1 MITKITYITY
11 QTFPSEKANTIQT
24 IENLKHL
31 NRQGLEVDLI
41 YPLREKN
48 STNDI
53 SVINNYYQYE
63 NQINIKARKHY
74 LPFGKSKYLEKY
86 TYLISHILWSYWIT
100 KNYKIEHGS
109 YVFTRSD
116 WVFYFLSRKNIPV
129 VFECHQLTSLR
140 RTLMKNSIKKIR
152 SKIIFLND
160 YLATDSDLDVVNDTK
175 KIAVIH
181 NGVDTDNFNTP
192 LKKSAKN
199 TMVFVG
205 NLLRFN
211 KSRGVEFVLQA
222 MKKDEFPEDMSFK
235 LIGGPDEEVG
245 RLKDYISELQL
256 NNKVEFFGRLSRS
269 ETIIEM
275 RNSNFGL
282 LLNSDEDKHSISH
295 TSPLKY
301 FEYLYAGLG
310 VIAVDYPS
318 HRSLPYS
325 KNISFFT
332 NEDSRSFIEALKDV
346 SNKNTLNKADLESLS
361 LENRAKK
368 IIKFLST

>member
-1 MITKITYITY
+1 MIRKIIYITY

-24 IENLKHL
+24 MENLKYL
-31 NRQGLEVDLI
+31 NRQGLEIDLI
-41 YPLREKN
+41 YPLREKD
-48 STNDI
+48 STDEI

-63 NQINIKARKHY
+63 YDINIKARKHF
-74 LPFGKSKYLEKY
+74 LPFGKIKYLEKY

-100 KNYKIEHGS
+100 KNYKPESGS

-116 WVFYFLSRKNIPV
+116 WIFYFLSKKNIPV

-140 RTLMKNSIKKIR
+140 KILIKNSIKKLK

-160 YLATDSDLDVVNDTK
+160 YLAIDSNLDLEKNAR
-175 KIAVIH
+175 KIVIMH
-181 NGVDTDNFNTP
+181 NGVDADYFNMP
-192 LKKSAKN
+192 LKKSTSN
-199 TMVFVG
+199 SMVFVG

-211 KSRGVEFVLQA
+211 KSRGVEFILEV
-222 MKKDEFPEDMSFK
+222 MTKNEFPDDISFK
-235 LIGGPDEEVG
+235 IIGGPDKEVT
-245 RLKDYISELQL
+245 RLKNYISEFKL
-256 NNKVEFFGRLSRS
+256 NNKVQILGRLSRS
-269 ETIIEM
+269 ETICEL

-325 KNISFFT
+325 KNIRFFT
-332 NEDSRSFIEALKDV
+332 NKNSKSFIDTLQDMSNESMLKKD
-346 SNKNTLNKADLESLS
+346 DLESIS

-368 IIKFLST
+368 IITFLST

>member
-1 MITKITYITY
+1 
-11 QTFPSEKANTIQT
+11 
-24 IENLKHL
+24 
-31 NRQGLEVDLI
+31 
-41 YPLREKN
+41 
-48 STNDI
+48 
-53 SVINNYYQYE
+53 
-63 NQINIKARKHY
+63 
-74 LPFGKSKYLEKY
+74 
-86 TYLISHILWSYWIT
+86 
-100 KNYKIEHGS
+100 
-109 YVFTRSD
+109 
-116 WVFYFLSRKNIPV
+116 
-129 VFECHQLTSLR
+129 
-140 RTLMKNSIKKIR
+140 MKNSIKKIR